1 MTQAGFKDTTGPQVL
16 LQTATNNLSQGFDIA
31 SSDLYKWTNGVTT
44 ASGTIQLAKTI
55 AGVFTY
61 PVQPCFQAYLP
72 TTTAG
77 VTGAGATAT
86 LGAATA
92 FTATFDQASNLSSLN
107 PVTFVAPESGR
118 YLFECTVTFST
129 ITIATANLFTI
140 TIATSNATY
149 NLSSSYTP
157 TQTSLTLNLSAI
169 ADMDALDTCTFTGR
183 IAGMAGNTATFAGED
198 GTGTRATV
206 VSGKLLC

>member
-16 LQTATNNLSQGFDIA
+16 LQTATNNMSQGFDTGA
-31 SSDLYKWTNGVTT
+31 SDLYKWTTGTTT
-44 ASGTIQLAKTI
+44 ASGNIQLAKTTT
-55 AGVFTY
+55 GVFTY
-61 PVQPCFQAYLP
+61 PLQPCFQAYLP

-77 VTGAGATAT
+77 VTGAGTLAT

-92 FTATFDQASNLSSLN
+92 FTATFDQGTNLSSLN
-107 PVTFVAPESGR
+107 PVTFLAPESGR
-118 YLFECTVTFST
+118 YLIESTVTFGT

-140 TIATSNATY
+140 TIITSNANY

-157 TQTSLTLNLSAI
+157 TQTSLTLNLSVI
-169 ADMDALDTCTFTGR
+169 ADMDALDTCTFQGR
-183 IAGMAGNTATFAGED
+183 VSGMAGDTATFVGED
-198 GTGTRATV
+198 ATGTRATV